1 MLFGKYINGYYK
13 KYFFVLLLGVLSLVL
28 VDYFQLKIPEIY
40 RMLINGIN
48 NGYVEKNGQNL
59 PFNMDFVLDEI
70 CAPMLVILLVMVAG
84 RFLWRVCFFGSAL
97 GVESDLRNRMFDKCR
112 TLSVEY
118 YAENKVGNI
127 MSFFTND
134 LDTVQDCFGSGV
146 LMFFDALLLGV
157 LAIIKMVRMSLPL
170 TLLSLLPMAI
180 LLAAGLVIS
189 KSMKQ
194 KWKERQEAFSELSDF
209 AQERFSGMGVVKAFV
224 KEFKTLLAF
233 RWRNQKNEEV
243 NVAYTKISTLL
254 NVLVLLF
261 VETVVCVIL
270 GFGGYLVYQGKFD
283 AGQLVEFI
291 GYFEAIV
298 WPIEAVGSL
307 IALQSQGKASLTRIE
322 DLLDE
327 EPTVAD
333 KKGAEECGV
342 LQGEIE
348 VKALDFA
355 YPKSERKVL
364 SELTFHIAA
373 GENVGIIGRTGS
385 GKTTIAD
392 LLVRA
397 YNAADG
403 TLFLDGK
410 DINTL
415 TVHSVRKNIAY
426 VPQDNFLF
434 GDTIANNIAFGL
446 KEGGMPEIERA
457 ATLADVKDDVDLFPQ
472 KFQTVLGERGT
483 RVSGG
488 QKQRIAIARALVKD
502 SPILILDDSLSAVDT
517 DTERVILSN
526 LRNTRKGKTTLVIS
540 HRISTVLNMDKII
553 YLQNGTAIAVGTHEE
568 LYENCLPYR
577 ETFDL
582 QKLEDEQKED
592 ESHA

>member
-1 MLFGKYINGYYK
+1 
-13 KYFFVLLLGVLSLVL
+13 
-28 VDYFQLKIPEIY
+28 
-40 RMLINGIN
+40 
-48 NGYVEKNGQNL
+48 
-59 PFNMDFVLDEI
+59 
-70 CAPMLVILLVMVAG
+70 
-84 RFLWRVCFFGSAL
+84 
-97 GVESDLRNRMFDKCR
+97 
-112 TLSVEY
+112 
-118 YAENKVGNI
+118 
-127 MSFFTND
+127 
-134 LDTVQDCFGSGV
+134 
-146 LMFFDALLLGV
+146 
-157 LAIIKMVRMSLPL
+157 
-170 TLLSLLPMAI
+170 
-180 LLAAGLVIS
+180 
-189 KSMKQ
+189 
-194 KWKERQEAFSELSDF
+194 
-209 AQERFSGMGVVKAFV
+209 
-224 KEFKTLLAF
+224 
-233 RWRNQKNEEV
+233 
-243 NVAYTKISTLL
+243 
-254 NVLVLLF
+254 
-261 VETVVCVIL
+261 
-270 GFGGYLVYQGKFD
+270 
-283 AGQLVEFI
+283 
-291 GYFEAIV
+291 
-298 WPIEAVGSL
+298 
-307 IALQSQGKASLTRIE
+307 
-322 DLLDE
+322 LDE

-397 YNAADG
+397 YNVADG

-592 ESHA
+592 ESNA